1 MGGWSF
7 DGGLLDTTEKWT
19 IGTNAWEAS
28 SVLPEKIDRS
38 AAVSSNSQEYVGY
51 MAGGDTNTDG
61 TTNKIYALR
70 RRDEQWIQLE
80 SKSLQQRRDD
90 HTLVNLGPSE
100 IPGC

>member
-1 MGGWSF
+1 MGGYT
-7 DGGLLDTTEKWT
+7 GARLDTTEKWT

-28 SVLPEKIDRS
+28 SVLPEKISYS

-51 MAGGDTNTDG
+51 MAGGYTNTDG
-61 TTNKIYALR
+61 TTNKVYALR

-80 SKSLQQRRDD
+80 SKSLQQRRSR

>member
-1 MGGWSF
+1 MGGWY
-7 DGGLLDTTEKWT
+7 GGRLDTTEKWT

-28 SVLPEKIDRS
+28 SVLPEKIRYS

-51 MAGGDTNTDG
+51 MAGGYSDNENG
-61 TTNKIYALR
+61 RINKVYALR

-80 SKSLQQRRDD
+80 SKSLQQRRSS

>member
-1 MGGWSF
+1 MGGYN
-7 DGGLLDTTEKWT
+7 GARLDTTEKWT

-28 SVLPEKIDRS
+28 SVLPEKISYS

-51 MAGGDTNTDG
+51 MAGGRTDTKI
-61 TTNKIYALR
+61 TNKVYALR

-80 SKSLQQRRDD
+80 SKSLQQRRSR

>member
-1 MGGWSF
+1 MGGF
-7 DGGLLDTTEKWT
+7 NGARLDTTEKWT

-28 SVLPEKIDRS
+28 SVLPVKISAS

-51 MAGGDTNTDG
+51 MAGGYTNTDG
-61 TTNKIYALR
+61 YTNNVYALR

-80 SKSLQQRRDD
+80 SKSLQQRRRE
-90 HTLVNLGPSE
+90 HTLVHLGPSE

>member
-1 MGGWSF
+1 MGGYY
-7 DGGLLDTTEKWT
+7 GGLLDTTEKWT

-28 SVLPEKIDRS
+28 SVLPEKIRSS

-51 MAGGDTNTDG
+51 MAGGHTHTDG
-61 TTNKIYALR
+61 YTTKVYALR
-70 RRDEQWIQLE
+70 RRDERWIQLE
-80 SKSLQQRRDD
+80 SKSLQQRRGF